1 MRRSA
6 PLARRTPLRN
16 GAWLRRADPR
26 TGFPPSV
33 KRAVRLRSG
42 LGDIHLA
49 ACEACGCWLGR
60 YGGQVQHIRARGMGG
75 SRLLDGITNAVL
87 LCGTP
92 QSGCHGACERR
103 DARYRAMGF
112 WLYSADEPQPV
123 MLHGEQGGVTVWLT
137 DDGRYVTER
146 AA

>member
-1 MRRSA
+1 VRRSG

-49 ACEACGCWLGR
+49 ACEACGRWLGR
-60 YGGQVQHIRARGMGG
+60 YGGQVQHIRARGTGG
-75 SRLLDGITNAVL
+75 GNGIENAAL

-112 WLYSADEPQPV
+112 WLYSTDEPQPI
-123 MLHGEQGGVTVWLT
+123 MLYGEQGGVTVWLSA
-137 DDGRYVTER
+137 DGRYVAER

>member
-1 MRRSA
+1 MKRS
-6 PLARRTPLRN
+6 PMPARRTPLRN
-16 GAWLRRADPR
+16 GAWLRRAEPR

-33 KRAVRLRSG
+33 KRACRVRAGNGS
-42 LGDIHLA
+42 IEEA
-49 ACEACGCWLGR
+49 ACEACGRWLGR
-60 YGGQVQHIRARGMGG
+60 YGGQVQHIRARGTGG
-75 SRLLDGITNAVL
+75 SSGIENAAL

-112 WLYSADEPQPV
+112 WLYSSDEPQPV
-123 MLHGEQGGVTVWLT
+123 MLHGEQGGATVWLT

>member
-1 MRRSA
+1 MRGMRA
-6 PLARRTPLRN
+6 LARP
-16 GAWLRRADPR
+16 LRRA
-26 TGFPPSV
+26 G
-33 KRAVRLRSG
+33 
-42 LGDIHLA
+42 A
-49 ACEACGCWLGR
+49 AHP
-60 YGGQVQHIRARGMGG
+60 GGGTGG
-75 SRLLDGITNAVL
+75 SNSIENAAL

-112 WLYSADEPQPV
+112 WLYSSDEPQPV
-123 MLHGEQGGVTVWLT
+123 MLHGEQGGATVWLT